1 MRYARGLL
9 LLLLALPVPALAQPG
24 KDVQEVVVT
33 ASRREADNYDGTVP
47 VIGLRRV
54 ADFAVQEVLITG
66 DTRDAA
72 RRHDEIY
79 AMVKGAIE
87 LARKRGGIELAT
99 GAVFVQPLTEDNYRN
114 LTLRSDG
121 RPDTDRTTFLIKTPL
136 SKGGDAKAALDKI
149 DAFIKD
155 VPPVGR
161 AEIKP
166 AGDLTLS
173 VVGPDQYR
181 GQIIDLVA
189 ADAKQTAS
197 RLGAEYGVEI
207 RGLDR
212 PVDWTRASLAE
223 VFLYLPYTYVVT
235 PKAK

>member
-1 MRYARGLL
+1 MKFWLGLL
-9 LLLLALPVPALAQPG
+9 MLLAVPFPAAAQPG
-24 KDVQEVVVT
+24 SGLAEVVVT
-33 ASRREADNYDGTVP
+33 ATRREADGYDAGVP

-54 ADFAVQEVLITG
+54 ADFAIQEVYITG

-87 LARKRGGIELAT
+87 LARKRGGVELAT
-99 GAVFVQPLTEDNYRN
+99 GTVVVEPLTEANYRN
-114 LTLRSDG
+114 LTLKGDG
-121 RPDTDRTTFLIKTPL
+121 RPDTDRTSFLIKTPL

-155 VPPVGR
+155 VPAVGR

-189 ADAKQTAS
+189 ADAKQTS
-197 RLGAEYGVEI
+197 GRLGPEYGVEI

-223 VFLYLPYTYVVT
+223 VFLYVPYTYVVA